1 MSELY
6 IQSLGTYL
14 PAGRMTGARAVEL
27 GLYEEEQLLDGGIE
41 AAIVADGDAPADMAA
56 AAARDALDRAG
67 IPGDS
72 VDLFVHGGVYWQ
84 GPEGWSPTGYI
95 MQRAGIGDVASFEL
109 RQGCNGL
116 MAGLEIAAGQLALNP
131 GLRRAVLTTALSA
144 ESPVVDRWSSAG
156 PGIVLSD
163 AACAIVLGRE
173 PGFARLDSVA
183 SLTVADL
190 EGIHRGAEPLVDT
203 AERAKIDAV
212 TRVRGWAAQAPFPLS
227 EVHSRMAKAF
237 SDAVQRALTGA
248 DVRPDQLARVLFNHL
263 PDHFVESL
271 IMDPLDLPM
280 SSSTAEF
287 GRTVGHLGAGDQVLA
302 LDHLLRGGELAPG
315 DRLLVCSGA
324 PGYNVAAAVVTLL
337 DLPAWAT
344 AAPVPAT

>member
-6 IQSLGTYL
+6 IQSLGVFL
-14 PAGRMTGARAVEL
+14 PAGRMTGAEAVAL

-41 AAIVADGDAPADMAA
+41 SAIVAQGDAPADMAA
-56 AAARDALDRAG
+56 AAAGAALSRAG
-67 IPGDS
+67 IPGAS

-95 MQRAGIGDVASFEL
+95 MQRAGIGDVASFEI

-116 MAGLEIAAGQLALNP
+116 MAGLELAAGQFALRP
-131 GLRRAVLTTALSA
+131 GLGRAVLTTALSA
-144 ESPVVDRWSSAG
+144 ESPVIDRWSSAG

-163 AACAIVLGRE
+163 AACALVVGRS
-173 PGFARLDSVA
+173 PGFLRLDSIC

-203 AERAKIDAV
+203 AERARVDAV
-212 TRVRGWAAQAPFPLS
+212 TRVRGWAASAPFPLS

-237 SDAVQRALTGA
+237 SDAVQGALTGA
-248 DVRPDQLARVLFNHL
+248 DVRPDQLSRVLFNHL
-263 PDHFVESL
+263 PEHFVESL
-271 IMDPLDLPM
+271 IMDPLELPM
-280 SSSTAEF
+280 SRSTSEF
-287 GRTVGHLGAGDQVLA
+287 GRTVGHLGAGDQVVA
-302 LDHLLRGGELAPG
+302 LDHLLREGALSVG

-324 PGYNVAAAVVTLL
+324 PGYNVAAAVLTVVS
-337 DLPAWAT
+337 LPEWT
-344 AAPVPAT
+344 SAA